1 MSTFSFLSLNL
12 CVSSPKLLFS
22 QYPCQMGTWTCVL
35 SLIVYRLSLS
45 LSLCLSLP
53 LSLSLSLLLKVEN
66 YISLKLSMFGLELL
80 PIKLVEPMNL
90 LGCYVT
96 FTTICKPVCKWKMLK
111 IVTFGLCSTLEN
123 KMSIW
128 HLIEN
133 R

>member
-1 MSTFSFLSLNL
+1 
-12 CVSSPKLLFS
+12 
-22 QYPCQMGTWTCVL
+22 MGTWTCVL

-90 LGCYVT
+90 LAVMSHSQL
-96 FTTICKPVCKWKMLK
+96 FANQ
-111 IVTFGLCSTLEN
+111 FGSGRC
-123 KMSIW
+123 
-128 HLIEN
+128 
-133 R
+133 